1 MVVYIDLIFLANL
14 FIDAVLLMATA
25 WMRKIR
31 LVWWRLLASA
41 VIGAMYVVM
50 MFVPELSF
58 LFTFLIKLALSVIML
73 LVAFGFG
80 SMQKYL
86 RTMGAFYMINFVAAG
101 GILGMH
107 YLLQS
112 TGELFN
118 GIWYTASG
126 GMSFELKIA
135 FWFILCTFGGVM
147 LFFRIVQSS
156 KHRAE
161 RMSGFLGE
169 VQVWI
174 GQDHIECTGLLDT
187 GNQLHDPLT
196 RSPVMVMEAA
206 LWEAYLPSSW
216 LQKLSEGNADQ
227 LVMEL
232 GDESFNWQD
241 RVRLVPYRGIN
252 RNHSFMLALKP
263 DRVEVVMNGARYVH
277 HRVLIGL
284 DGGKL
289 SAEGKYRA
297 IIHPDVTAHAEG
309 AAEPEDHKQEAS
321 FEAQD
326 DGRGHTIRSE
336 GNQAIAVTDEGMQRD
351 LAPFSEGGE

>member
-1 MVVYIDLIFLANL
+1 MVVYIDFIFLVNL

-25 WMRKIR
+25 WMRKVR
-31 LVWWRLLASA
+31 PVWWRLLASA

-135 FWFILCTFGGVM
+135 FWFILCAFGGVM

-196 RSPVMVMEAA
+196 RTPVMVMEAA
-206 LWEAYLPSSW
+206 LWDAYLPSSW
-216 LQKLSEGNADQ
+216 LHKLSEGNVDQ

-232 GDESFNWQD
+232 GDESFKWQD

-252 RNHSFMLALKP
+252 NNHSFMLALKP

-309 AAEPEDHKQEAS
+309 AAETNQKQEEIC

-326 DGRGHTIRSE
+326 YGRGHTIRSE
-336 GNQAIAVTDEGMQRD
+336 GNQAIAVTDEGTQRD
-351 LAPFSEGGE
+351 FTPFSEGGE

>member
-1 MVVYIDLIFLANL
+1 MVVYIDFIFLANL
-14 FIDAVLLMATA
+14 FIDTVLLMATA

-31 LVWWRLLASA
+31 PVWWRLLASA
-41 VIGAMYVVM
+41 VIGALYVVM

-135 FWFILCTFGGVM
+135 FWFILCAFGGVM

-156 KHRAE
+156 KQHAE

-196 RSPVMVMEAA
+196 RTPVMVMEAA

-232 GDESFNWQD
+232 GDESFNWPD

-309 AAEPEDHKQEAS
+309 TAEPVQKQEVR
-321 FEAQD
+321 FEVQD
-326 DGRGHTIRSE
+326 DGRRHTIRSE
-336 GNQAIAVTDEGMQRD
+336 GNQAIAVTDEGTQRD
-351 LAPFSEGGE
+351 FAPFSEGGE

>member
-14 FIDAVLLMATA
+14 FIDAVLLMVTA

-31 LVWWRLLASA
+31 PVWWRLMVSA
-41 VIGAMYVVM
+41 GIGAMYVVM

-107 YLLQS
+107 YFLQN

-135 FWFILCTFGGVM
+135 FWFILCAFGGVM

-156 KHRAE
+156 KQRTE
-161 RMSGFLGE
+161 RMSGFLGQ

-187 GNQLHDPLT
+187 GNQLYDPLT
-196 RSPVMVMEAA
+196 RTPVMVMEAA
-206 LWEAYLPSSW
+206 LWESYLPASW
-216 LQKLSEGNADQ
+216 LRKCSEGNADQ
-227 LVMEL
+227 MVMEL
-232 GDESFNWQD
+232 GDESFSWQD

-252 RNHSFMLALKP
+252 RNHSFMLAIKP
-263 DRVEVVMNGARYVH
+263 DRVEVVMNGVHFVH

-284 DGGKL
+284 DGGTL

-297 IIHPDVTAHAEG
+297 IIHPDVTAQEEG
-309 AAEPEDHKQEAS
+309 SVD
-321 FEAQD
+321 
-326 DGRGHTIRSE
+326 T
-336 GNQAIAVTDEGMQRD
+336 NQKRD
-351 LAPFSEGGE
+351 AHFSEHFTESG

>member
-1 MVVYIDLIFLANL
+1 
-14 FIDAVLLMATA
+14 
-25 WMRKIR
+25 
-31 LVWWRLLASA
+31 
-41 VIGAMYVVM
+41 
-50 MFVPELSF
+50 
-58 LFTFLIKLALSVIML
+58 
-73 LVAFGFG
+73 
-80 SMQKYL
+80 
-86 RTMGAFYMINFVAAG
+86 
-101 GILGMH
+101 
-107 YLLQS
+107 
-112 TGELFN
+112 
-118 GIWYTASG
+118 
-126 GMSFELKIA
+126 
-135 FWFILCTFGGVM
+135 M

-196 RSPVMVMEAA
+196 RTPVMVMEAA
-206 LWEAYLPSSW
+206 LWDTYLPSSW
-216 LQKLSEGNADQ
+216 LHKLSEGNVDQ

-263 DRVEVVMNGARYVH
+263 DRVEVLMNGARYVH

-297 IIHPDVTAHAEG
+297 IIHPDVTARAEG
-309 AAEPEDHKQEAS
+309 LLSRTRSRNHA

-326 DGRGHTIRSE
+326 DDRGHTIRSN
-336 GNQAIAVTDEGMQRD
+336 GNQPIAVTDKGIQRD
-351 LAPFSEGGE
+351 FVSFSEGENDMREQMKFKMKIRLTLQLQYYRILFLFGLKSEEIYYIGGSEALPRR

>member
-1 MVVYIDLIFLANL
+1 MVVYIDLIFLTNL
-14 FIDAVLLMATA
+14 FIDAVLLMVTA

-31 LVWWRLLASA
+31 PVWWRLILSA

-58 LFTFLIKLALSVIML
+58 LFTFLIKLALSVMML

-80 SMQKYL
+80 SMQKVL
-86 RTMGAFYMINFVAAG
+86 RTMGSFYMINFVAAG
-101 GILGMH
+101 GILGVH
-107 YLLQS
+107 YFLQS
-112 TGELFN
+112 TGEMFN
-118 GIWYTASG
+118 GIWYTTSG

-135 FWFILCTFGGVM
+135 FWFILCTFVGVM

-156 KHRAE
+156 KQRTE

-196 RSPVMVMEAA
+196 RIPVMVMESA
-206 LWEAYLPSSW
+206 LWEGYLPSSW
-216 LQKLSEGNADQ
+216 LQKCSEGNVDQ

-232 GDESFNWQD
+232 GDESFSWQD
-241 RVRLVPYRGIN
+241 RIRLVPYRGIN
-252 RNHSFMLALKP
+252 RSHSFMLALKP
-263 DRVEVVMNGARYVH
+263 DRVEVFMNGTRFVQD
-277 HRVLIGL
+277 RVLIGL
-284 DGGKL
+284 DGGTL

-297 IIHPDVTAHAEG
+297 IIHPDVTSHEEG
-309 AAEPEDHKQEAS
+309 CTDMNQKGDACLSEPLQAQERETRVQN
-321 FEAQD
+321 EA
-326 DGRGHTIRSE
+326 
-336 GNQAIAVTDEGMQRD
+336 
-351 LAPFSEGGE
+351 